1 MITIDDKN
9 VNKTAVKLHR
19 QFGHPTADK
28 LVDLIEKSG
37 CRDDNVRK
45 AIEKVSS
52 ECETCLKFSKAA
64 PRPVVSLPMAS
75 KFNETVSMDLKFYD
89 GKIFLVLVDLATR
102 YCAASLLGNK
112 LPMTVIRAI
121 FVRWISIFGPPKK
134 FFSDNGGEF
143 NNDEFKDMGEKF
155 NIRVM
160 GTSAESPFSNGVC
173 ERLNAVLE
181 NSVRKIVD
189 DVGCD
194 VGTALAER
202 TEALPICCSR
212 HARFKKKHGSS
223 SATCVWLS

>member
-9 VNKTAVKLHR
+9 VNKTALKLHR

-102 YCAASLLGNK
+102 YCAASLEIN
-112 LPMTVIRAI
+112 
-121 FVRWISIFGPPKK
+121 
-134 FFSDNGGEF
+134 
-143 NNDEFKDMGEKF
+143 
-155 NIRVM
+155 
-160 GTSAESPFSNGVC
+160 C
-173 ERLNAVLE
+173 Q
-181 NSVRKIVD
+181 
-189 DVGCD
+189 
-194 VGTALAER
+194 
-202 TEALPICCSR
+202 
-212 HARFKKKHGSS
+212 
-223 SATCVWLS
+223 